1 MKLDTF
7 SADDIK
13 QKIREITDAFKAKG
27 WDYVV
32 EYQFHVSA
40 SSAKEA
46 LKKILDQSARLTP
59 EAFSLPLRGPVD
71 RAGIGASFGGLKSTE
86 YPFVEQLM
94 ATQEYGP
101 ENKEWEAA
109 REDVQTTM
117 FLDGITEAE
126 NLAKDYVTKKLR
138 GPLKERFRVF
148 QCVLIPVMS
157 DAMRDTSSG
166 IDLS

>member
-7 SADDIK
+7 SAAEIQ
-13 QKIREITDAFKAKG
+13 QKIQEITDAFKAKG
-27 WDYVV
+27 WDDVV
-32 EYQFHVSA
+32 EYQYHVSA

-46 LKKILDQSARLTP
+46 LKKILSQPAQLTP
-59 EAFSLPLRGPVD
+59 EAFSEALRHPVD
-71 RAGIGASFGGLKSTE
+71 RAGIGASFGGLRSAE
-86 YPFVEQLM
+86 YPFIEQLM

-109 REDVQTTM
+109 REDVQATM
-117 FLDGITEAE
+117 FLDGLTEAE
-126 NLAKDYVTKKLR
+126 NSAKDYVINKFR
-138 GPLKERFRVF
+138 GLLKERFRVF

-157 DAMRDTSSG
+157 DAKRDTSSG

>member
-7 SADDIK
+7 SAAEIQ
-13 QKIREITDAFKAKG
+13 QKIQEIADAFKAKG
-27 WDYVV
+27 WDDVV

-46 LKKILDQSARLTP
+46 LKKILSQPAQLTP
-59 EAFSLPLRGPVD
+59 EAFSEALRRPVD

-86 YPFVEQLM
+86 YPFIEQLM

-117 FLDGITEAE
+117 FLDGLTEAE
-126 NLAKDYVTKKLR
+126 NLAKNYVTKKLR

-157 DAMRDTSSG
+157 DALRDTSSG